1 MNILIGLALTIHM
14 DTTGD
19 YNSYHPHVRFEEG
32 QFIAGAYYNSERNVS
47 PYIGAKLSNE
57 LGYFEYGIVS
67 GYEGQA
73 GALPYARLGLTLSET
88 GSLFIA
94 PAFEKIYGEIT
105 TGTVIGFEILY

>member
-1 MNILIGLALTIHM
+1 
-14 DTTGD
+14 
-19 YNSYHPHVRFEEG
+19 
-32 QFIAGAYYNSERNVS
+32 
-47 PYIGAKLSNE
+47 
-57 LGYFEYGIVS
+57 VS

-94 PAFEKIYGEIT
+94 PAFEKIYGEVR

>member
-1 MNILIGLALTIHM
+1 MNILLGLALTIHM

-19 YNSYHPHVRFEEG
+19 YNSYHPHVRF
-32 QFIAGAYYNSERNVS
+32 
-47 PYIGAKLSNE
+47 
-57 LGYFEYGIVS
+57 
-67 GYEGQA
+67 YEGQS